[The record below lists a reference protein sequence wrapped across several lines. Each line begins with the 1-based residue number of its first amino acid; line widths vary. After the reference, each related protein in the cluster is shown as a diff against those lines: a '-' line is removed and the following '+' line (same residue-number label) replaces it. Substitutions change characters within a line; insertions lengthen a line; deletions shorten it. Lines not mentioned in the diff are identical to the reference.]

1 MHRRTPSQPLRVR
14 TVSVSQQD
22 RYHRSSVDVHSS
34 SLFSPSSVS
43 LPSALPNTG
52 SLANDGVRRVG
63 SSASISNSSEK
74 YGFVVYA
81 GSLVA
86 WYIYL
91 VWALTPDQYL
101 RWLGLEWYPSR
112 EWAILIPSWIM
123 VAVVFVYIAYFALNL
138 FNTPALDSLTCISD
152 TQGHLLP
159 KAPRSTK
166 GFYAVSVGEQRDDQ
180 PDQDYIPPLYDLPVG
195 LVNRAVFG

>member
-1 MHRRTPSQPLRVR
+1 MA
-14 TVSVSQQD
+14 
-22 RYHRSSVDVHSS
+22 SS
-34 SLFSPSSVS
+34 STLAPLWHGTSTLFGHS
-43 LPSALPNTG
+43 LRTNILDGLGWNG
-52 SLANDGVRRVG
+52 ILAGKTFRPRD
-63 SSASISNSSEK
+63 S
-74 YGFVVYA
+74 FYA
-81 GSLVA
+81 QFRCKSF
-86 WYIYL
+86 
-91 VWALTPDQYL
+91 D
-101 RWLGLEWYPSR
+101 R